1 MELIGFRHTEEDIE
15 CIKTS
20 CEEQMRATIKEKKN
34 ARKKEALAQIT
45 SIVFFFLSLYI
56 VTILFSDTVFSWVV
70 KRVIE
75 THKEYGLPFKA
86 DVFSLLILFGA
97 GGGFIVT
104 VIVLNQAFNK
114 VLGLRKYFH
123 IHTKYDDWHEAA
135 LECRE
140 ILDYYNNEYQMLM
153 ECKDYGARL
162 SEHNNIVF
170 DSVDKDSG
178 LPCVKQICLSQELRD
193 HIFANGTITF
203 EYYDGRLDEIEGKI
217 KDKKLQNIEGY
228 KES

>member
-56 VTILFSDTVFSWVV
+56 VAILFSDTVFSWVV

-86 DVFSLLILFGA
+86 DVFSLLILFG
-97 GGGFIVT
+97 GFIVT
-104 VIVLNQAFNK
+104 VIVLNQTFNT

-203 EYYDGRLDEIEGKI
+203 EYYDGRLDEIEQ
-217 KDKKLQNIEGY
+217 KLRE
-228 KES
+228 K